1 MDAFTFNRQTL
12 AFLGILAV
20 LELLMVLVFP
30 VLAIVSA
37 VVAFILMVFV
47 WLKAGIRTRKW
58 LWWDLGNVPLT
69 QVEGAIA
76 VSSALLFGCGVLV
89 GGIEAV
95 RYASGERTLLAGY
108 AFRHMLRESKPDVP
122 TKPVG
127 MRGTHYSSPDMQM
140 ALKADL
146 LKAGIPFK
154 VETTDGKEF
163 VLWAPEHDAAV
174 EKIQRRVHESPSP
187 TGHSVHFDKPETREA
202 FKMWLLKQRIPF
214 EIVEMR
220 GKEYVTWKEGP
231 KELAMQFLKEH
242 YRPCPEE
249 AAARDSG
256 KAGQARC

>member
-1 MDAFTFNRQTL
+1 
-12 AFLGILAV
+12 
-20 LELLMVLVFP
+20 
-30 VLAIVSA
+30 
-37 VVAFILMVFV
+37 
-47 WLKAGIRTRKW
+47 
-58 LWWDLGNVPLT
+58 
-69 QVEGAIA
+69 
-76 VSSALLFGCGVLV
+76 V

-108 AFRHMLRESKPDVP
+108 AFRHMLREGKPDVP

-163 VLWAPEHDAAV
+163 VLWAPENDAAV
-174 EKIQRRVHESPSP
+174 EKIQRRVHENPSP
-187 TGHSVHFDKPETREA
+187 AGHSVHFDKPETREA
-202 FKMWLLKQRIPF
+202 FKMWLLERRIPF